1 MKTIKFT
8 PGLVLALTM
17 GLALPIKSIAA
28 ESAMPEKSGQASEAQ
43 TSAESQTTGE
53 ASTPAIEA
61 NTGTVARAAFTSAV
75 ENREPTDK
83 LSSLNND
90 QGEILFFTELRDMAG
105 QSVTHRWE
113 HDGKVMAEVAF
124 NVGGN
129 RWRVYSSKQLDPSW
143 TGAWKTSVVSANGET
158 LSVST
163 FNYDI
168 APAAPA
174 TPDAATEATPTETDS
189 KIQ

>member
-1 MKTIKFT
+1 MKIIKFT

-17 GLALPIKSIAA
+17 AFALPIKSIAA
-28 ESAMPEKSGQASEAQ
+28 ESAMPEKSGQASEAK
-43 TSAESQTTGE
+43 TTAEDSA
-53 ASTPAIEA
+53 PAIEA

-105 QSVTHRWE
+105 LSVTHRWE
-113 HDGKVMAEVAF
+113 HGGKIFAEVPF
-124 NVGGN
+124 QVGGN

-143 TGAWKTSVVSANGET
+143 TGEWKASVVSANGET